1 MKWTVNYTNTAEQ
14 DLRCI
19 YDYIATTLC
28 EVDTAKNLVRQ
39 IMCKIVSLDEMPNR
53 YAMYDKEPWKN
64 RGLRFLSVKNYVI
77 FYLPNEET
85 KTVYI
90 IRIMYGGR
98 DIEKQ
103 LS

>member
-1 MKWTVNYTNTAEQ
+1 MKWTVIYTNTAEQ
-14 DLRCI
+14 DLRSI
-19 YDYIATTLC
+19 YEYIANTLC
-28 EVDTAKNLVRQ
+28 APDTAKNLTRQ
-39 IMCKIVSLDEMPNR
+39 IMDEISSLDEMPNR
-53 YAMYDKEPWKN
+53 YAKYDKEPWKD
-64 RGLRFLSVKNYVI
+64 RGLRFFSVKNYVI

>member
-1 MKWTVNYTNTAEQ
+1 MKWTVNYTNAAEQ
-14 DLRCI
+14 DLRSI

-28 EVDTAKNLVRQ
+28 AVDTAKNLVRQ
-39 IMCKIVSLDEMPNR
+39 IMEEIASLDEMPNR
-53 YAMYDKEPWKN
+53 YAKYDKKPWKD
-64 RGLRFLSVKNYVI
+64 RELRFFSVKNYVI
-77 FYLPNEET
+77 FYLTNEET
-85 KTVYI
+85 KTAYI

>member
-1 MKWTVNYTNTAEQ
+1 MKWTVFYTNTAEQ
-14 DLRCI
+14 DLRSI
-19 YDYIATTLC
+19 YDHIATTLC
-28 EVDTAKNLVRQ
+28 AVDTAKNLVRQ
-39 IMCKIVSLDEMPNR
+39 IMEEIASLDEMPNR
-53 YAMYDKEPWKN
+53 YAKYDKEPWKD
-64 RGLRFLSVKNYVI
+64 RGLRFFSVKNYVI

>member
-1 MKWTVNYTNTAEQ
+1 MEE
-14 DLRCI
+14 
-19 YDYIATTLC
+19 IA
-28 EVDTAKNLVRQ
+28 
-39 IMCKIVSLDEMPNR
+39 SLDEMPNR
-53 YAMYDKEPWKN
+53 YAKYDKKPWKD
-64 RGLRFLSVKNYVI
+64 RGLRFFSVKNYVI
-77 FYLPNEET
+77 FYLTNEET

>member
-1 MKWTVNYTNTAEQ
+1 MKWTINYTNAAEQ
-14 DLRCI
+14 DLRSI
-19 YDYIATTLC
+19 YEYIANTLC
-28 EVDTAKNLVRQ
+28 ALDNAKNLTRQ
-39 IMCKIVSLDEMPNR
+39 IMDEISSLDEMPNR
-53 YAMYDKEPWKN
+53 YARYDKEPWKD

>member
-1 MKWTVNYTNTAEQ
+1 MKWTVNYTNAAEQ
-14 DLRCI
+14 DLRSI

-28 EVDTAKNLVRQ
+28 AVDTAKNLVRQ
-39 IMCKIVSLDEMPNR
+39 IMEEIASLDEMPNR
-53 YAMYDKEPWKN
+53 YAKYDKKPWKD
-64 RGLRFLSVKNYVI
+64 RGLRFFSVKNYVI

>member
-1 MKWTVNYTNTAEQ
+1 MKWTVNYTNAAEQ
-14 DLRCI
+14 DLRSI

-28 EVDTAKNLVRQ
+28 AFDTAKNLVRQ
-39 IMCKIVSLDEMPNR
+39 IMEEIASLDEMPKR
-53 YAMYDKEPWKN
+53 YAKYDKKPWKD
-64 RGLRFLSVKNYVI
+64 RGLRFFSVKNYVI
-77 FYLPNEET
+77 FYLTNEKT

>member
-1 MKWTVNYTNTAEQ
+1 MKWTVFYTNTAEQ
-14 DLRCI
+14 DLRSI
-19 YDYIATTLC
+19 YEYIANTLC
-28 EVDTAKNLVRQ
+28 APDTAKNLTRQ
-39 IMCKIVSLDEMPNR
+39 IMDEISSLDEMPNR
-53 YAMYDKEPWKN
+53 YAKYDKEPWKD
-64 RGLRFLSVKNYVI
+64 RGLRFFSVKNYVI

>member
-14 DLRCI
+14 DLRSV

-28 EVDTAKNLVRQ
+28 AVDTAKNLVRQ
-39 IMCKIVSLDEMPNR
+39 IMDEIASLDEMPNR
-53 YAMYDKEPWKN
+53 YAKYDKKPWKD
-64 RGLRFLSVKNYVI
+64 RGLRFVSVRNYVI
-77 FYLPNEET
+77 FYLPNEKT
-85 KTVYI
+85 KTVSI

>member
-1 MKWTVNYTNTAEQ
+1 MKWTVIYTNTAEQ
-14 DLRCI
+14 DLRSI
-19 YDYIATTLC
+19 YEYIANTLC
-28 EVDTAKNLVRQ
+28 APDTAKNLTRQ
-39 IMCKIVSLDEMPNR
+39 IMDEISFLDKMPNR
-53 YAMYDKEPWKN
+53 YAKYDKEPWKD
-64 RGLRFLSVKNYVI
+64 RGLRFFSVKNYVI

>member
-1 MKWTVNYTNTAEQ
+1 MKWTVIYTNTAEQ
-14 DLRCI
+14 DLRSI
-19 YDYIATTLC
+19 YEYIANTLC
-28 EVDTAKNLVRQ
+28 APDTAKNLTRQ
-39 IMCKIVSLDEMPNR
+39 IMDEISSLDEMPNR
-53 YAMYDKEPWKN
+53 YAKYDKEPWKD
-64 RGLRFLSVKNYVI
+64 RGLRFFSVKNYVI

-98 DIEKQ
+98 DIENQ